1 MEPAPHFLQVGA
13 APVFVGDGAGDLACR
28 CAGSTLVRGH
38 RPGMLLAISIECSA
52 CGAVT
57 ATPGLDPGQV
67 VPFGTRMV
75 DRNRM
80 LVPEPLVLAPD
91 MVLADREELV
101 RVDLLS
107 QPRDVPAA
115 PFDVTAAT
123 LATAAADYDRLSDGK
138 LATHRAAVPP
148 DSDDAAPGLASLPLA
163 WALGK
168 LEPNI
173 ETPGWWCLAKDAD
186 TIAAAQLGA
195 FREFLLAWGHHPL
208 FPAMAATAAA
218 TGFSTHSLAVFAA
231 ARCMAADGNRIGFVP
246 PDRGERIDG
255 FHIVTGSTET
265 GAPDRVAVLVRRFDR
280 FDWPRGRDIQVAA
293 TRAAT
298 IDALIAS
305 QSRINVRRPGI
316 VVLSVGSVL
325 RQHDPLIIEGVTRA
339 LHERGRRHR
348 GLAAV
353 ALVLPKIYP
362 TARSDQVVFGWII
375 MPFANPHHTGS
386 GIKLASP
393 QAAAAAAAATQSD
406 ALRSGALQSGALR
419 AAPAG

>member
-13 APVFVGDGAGDLACR
+13 APVFVGDGVDDLACR
-28 CAGSTLVRGH
+28 CAGSTLVRAH
-38 RPGMLLAISIECSA
+38 RPGTLLAISIECAA

-57 ATPGLDPGQV
+57 ATPGLHTDQV
-67 VPFGTRMV
+67 VPFGARMV

-80 LVPEPLVLAPD
+80 PMSEPLVLAPG
-91 MVLADREELV
+91 MVLVDRDELV

-107 QPRDVPAA
+107 QPRNVPAA

-123 LATAAADYDRLSDGK
+123 LAAAAAEYDRLSGGQ
-138 LATHRAAVPP
+138 LAAHRSAVPP
-148 DSDDAAPGLASLPLA
+148 DDDDTAPGLARLPLA

-168 LEPNI
+168 LEANI
-173 ETPGWWCLAKDAD
+173 ETPGWWCLAREGD

-195 FREFLLAWGHHPL
+195 FREFQLVWAHHPL
-208 FPAMAATAAA
+208 FPAMAAGAAA
-218 TGFSTHSLAVFAA
+218 TGFSTHALAVFAA

-255 FHIVTGSTET
+255 FHITTGSTET
-265 GAPDRVAVLVRRFDR
+265 GSPERVAVQVRRFDR
-280 FDWPRGRDIQVAA
+280 FDWPRGRDVQVAA

-362 TARSDQVVFGWII
+362 TARSDQVVFGWIF
-375 MPFANPHHTGS
+375 MPFANPYHTGS
-386 GIKLASP
+386 GIRLAAP
-393 QAAAAAAAATQSD
+393 QAAAAAA
-406 ALRSGALQSGALR
+406 GALQAGAMQ

>member
-1 MEPAPHFLQVGA
+1 
-13 APVFVGDGAGDLACR
+13 
-28 CAGSTLVRGH
+28 
-38 RPGMLLAISIECSA
+38 
-52 CGAVT
+52 
-57 ATPGLDPGQV
+57 
-67 VPFGTRMV
+67 
-75 DRNRM
+75 
-80 LVPEPLVLAPD
+80 
-91 MVLADREELV
+91 MVLADRDELV

-107 QPRDVPAA
+107 QPRNVPAA
-115 PFDVTAAT
+115 PFDMTAAT
-123 LATAAADYDRLSDGK
+123 LAAAAADYDRMSGGQ

-148 DSDDAAPGLASLPLA
+148 DDDDDAAPGLARLPLA

-173 ETPGWWCLAKDAD
+173 ATPGWWCLAKVPD
-186 TIAAAQLGA
+186 TIATAQLGT
-195 FREFLLAWGHHPL
+195 FREFRLVWGEHPL
-208 FPAMAATAAA
+208 FPAMAAGAAA

-265 GAPDRVAVLVRRFDR
+265 DVPERVAVLVRRFDR
-280 FDWPRGRDIQVAA
+280 FDWPRGRDVQAAA

-406 ALRSGALQSGALR
+406 ALRSGAPQSGALR
-419 AAPAG
+419 AASAG

>member
-13 APVFVGDGAGDLACR
+13 APVFVGDGVDDLACR

-38 RPGMLLAISIECSA
+38 RPGTLLAISIECSA
-52 CGAVT
+52 CAAVT
-57 ATPGLDPGQV
+57 TTPGLHPDQV
-67 VPFGTRMV
+67 VPFGARMV

-80 LVPEPLVLAPD
+80 PVSEPLVLAPG
-91 MVLADREELV
+91 MVLVDRDELV

-107 QPRDVPAA
+107 QPRNVPAA
-115 PFDVTAAT
+115 PFDVAAAT
-123 LATAAADYDRLSDGK
+123 LAAAADYDRLSGGQ
-138 LATHRAAVPP
+138 LAAHRAAVPP
-148 DSDDAAPGLASLPLA
+148 DDGEAAPGLARLPLA

-168 LEPNI
+168 LEANI
-173 ETPGWWCLAKDAD
+173 ETPGWWCLAKAGDA
-186 TIAAAQLGA
+186 IAAAQLGA
-195 FREFLLAWGHHPL
+195 FREFLLVWAHHPL

-218 TGFSTHSLAVFAA
+218 AGFSTHSLAVFAA

-265 GAPDRVAVLVRRFDR
+265 GTPERVAVLVRRFDR
-280 FDWPRGRDIQVAA
+280 FDWPRGRGVEVAA

-325 RQHDPLIIEGVTRA
+325 RQHDPLIIEGVKQT

-362 TARSDQVVFGWII
+362 TARSDQVVFGWIFL
-375 MPFANPHHTGS
+375 PFANPHHTGS
-386 GIKLASP
+386 GIRLAAP
-393 QAAAAAAAATQSD
+393 QDAAPAAGMMQ
-406 ALRSGALQSGALR
+406 